1 MKKIDDNVLFYL
13 RGDSFLDLA
22 PNPVTNIVNKGSVSV
37 DVSKDYAFYFNG
49 TSQALTINIPGA
61 NFSSVL
67 SQNYTI
73 EYEAMQVSINQTY
86 PTPFAIVNGNGG
98 STNQRSLYSHWMT
111 SSVIS
116 FYDST
121 TPSTPIEYR
130 SHSLN
135 KWHHIARVREGNTLK
150 TYVDGKLLYTNTS
163 AQNIYTASDYAYI
176 GAMAY
181 ATTATLFNGYVRN
194 IKFSNKALY
203 TGEFTPTFEKYTSI
217 SIDNVKFTNNVLH
230 FEVNKLSP
238 NESILG
244 VDVKING
251 KQVTSYNTTGSYDYV
266 IDNTICNKTNDVEI
280 TVRLFGSETITEN
293 VTYIKPNV
301 EFIYKDEPTLTS
313 NIVSYLRGDSYTDLA
328 INAGGRN
335 ATNYST
341 TLATGEN
348 YGIEMGTS
356 TGYLTMANGT
366 SDINWGGNFTIE
378 WSEYSTGSGE
388 RNCGLFLNRVSTAAN
403 NGGLLLSYAN
413 GTQIYTGNSTSWNGF
428 SGTPCKTKTDNMW
441 VHWRLVKNGTTWT
454 MYKDGVQYWT
464 STSSVV
470 PKTVDGGYSLGAWY
484 DSTGIHSGYAAI
496 IRDFAI
502 SNTALC
508 TGNFTP
514 PTKPYTSVSINMV
527 DYEDGI
533 ITASLDKTS
542 VESVSKVEYHVNNVL
557 VRTFTNNVTTTEH
570 DIGVLPYGRNKIEVR
585 AYYCNNYYVSYI
597 VNYVSTEID
606 KLNTTSSYDEINDKL
621 LELHGIFK
629 SLSKQLADILI
640 DKNIPVEESEKKLFL
655 LIEKVR
661 YLKPLD

>member
-1 MKKIDDNVLFYL
+1 MKVIDNSILFYM
-13 RGDSFLDLA
+13 RGDSFVDLA
-22 PNPVTNIVNKGSVSV
+22 PNPVTTITNNGSVTV
-37 DVSKDYAFYFNG
+37 DTSQGPAFSFNG
-49 TSQALTINIPGA
+49 TSQALTINGLT
-61 NFSSVL
+61 FSNIL
-67 SQNYTI
+67 SSDYTI
-73 EYEAMQVSINQTY
+73 EFEAKQVSINQTY
-86 PTPFAIVNGNGG
+86 PTPFAIVLNDGGN
-98 STNQRSLYSHWMT
+98 TNQRSLYSHWMT
-111 SSVIS
+111 ANTLS

-121 TPSTPIEYR
+121 NPSTPREYNN
-130 SHSLN
+130 SSLN
-135 KWHHIARVREGNTLK
+135 TWYHVARVRQGNTLK
-150 TYVDGKLLYTNTS
+150 TYVNGKLLYTNTS
-163 AQNIYTASDYAYI
+163 ARNIYTGSNKLYL

-181 ATTATLFNGYVRN
+181 SVSGTRFNGFVRN
-194 IKFSNKALY
+194 VVISNKVKY
-203 TGEFTPTFEKYTSI
+203 TSEFTPTFEKYTSI
-217 SIDNVKFTNNVLH
+217 SIDNVKFNNNILH

-238 NESILG
+238 NETILG

-251 KQVTSYNTTGSYDYV
+251 KQVTSYNTTGSYDYM
-266 IDNTICNKTNDVEI
+266 IDNTICNRTNDVEI

-293 VTYIKPNV
+293 FTYIKPNV

-328 INAGGRN
+328 INAGGRT

-348 YGIEMGTS
+348 YGIEMDTS

-388 RNCGLFLNRVSTAAN
+388 RNCGLFLNRVSTTVN

-413 GTQIYTGNSTSWNGF
+413 GTQIYTGSSTSWNGF
-428 SGTPCKTKTDNMW
+428 SATTCKTKTDNVW
-441 VHWRLVKNGTTWT
+441 VHWRLVKNGRTWT

-470 PKTVDGGYSLGAWY
+470 PKTIDGGYSLGAWY
-484 DSTGIHSGYAAI
+484 DNSGIHPGYAAI

-514 PTKPYTSVSINMV
+514 PTKPYTSVNINMV

-542 VESVSKVEYHVNNVL
+542 TEPVSKVEYHVNNVL
-557 VRTFTNNVTTTEH
+557 VRTFTNNVTTTEYN
-570 DIGVLPYGRNKIEVR
+570 IGALPYGRNKIEVR
-585 AYYCNNYYVSYI
+585 AYYCNDYYVSYI

-606 KLNTTSSYDEINDKL
+606 KLNISSSYDEINNKI
-621 LELHGIFK
+621 LELRNIFN
-629 SLSKQLADILI
+629 SLSNQLADILI
-640 DKNIPVEESEKKLFL
+640 DKNIPVEENEKKLFL

-661 YLKPLD
+661 QLKPLD

>member
-1 MKKIDDNVLFYL
+1 MKVIDNSILFYM
-13 RGDSFLDLA
+13 RGDSFVDLA
-22 PNPVTNIVNKGSVSV
+22 PNPVTTITNNGSVTV
-37 DVSKDYAFYFNG
+37 DTSQGPAFSFNG
-49 TSQALTINIPGA
+49 TSQALTIDGLTFSNIL
-61 NFSSVL
+61 SSD
-67 SQNYTI
+67 YTI
-73 EYEAMQVSINQTY
+73 EFEAKQVSFNQTY
-86 PTPFAIVNGNGG
+86 PTPFAIVLNDGGN
-98 STNQRSLYSHWMT
+98 TKQRSLYSHWMNNNKL
-111 SSVIS
+111 S

-121 TPSTPIEYR
+121 NPSTPREYNN
-130 SHSLN
+130 SSLYT
-135 KWHHIARVREGNTLK
+135 WYHVARVRQGNTLK
-150 TYVDGKLLYTNTS
+150 TYVNGKLLYTNTS
-163 AQNIYTASDYAYI
+163 ARNIYTGSNKLYL

-181 ATTATLFNGYVRN
+181 SVSGTRFNGFVRN
-194 IKFSNKALY
+194 VVISNKVKY
-203 TGEFTPTFEKYTSI
+203 TSEFTPTFEKYTSI
-217 SIDNVKFTNNVLH
+217 SIDNVKFTNNILH

-238 NESILG
+238 NETILG

-266 IDNTICNKTNDVEI
+266 IDNTTCNKTNDVEI

-293 VTYIKPNV
+293 FTYIKPNV

-328 INAGGRN
+328 INAGGRT

-388 RNCGLFLNRVSTAAN
+388 RNCGLFLNRVSTTVN

-413 GTQIYTGNSTSWNGF
+413 GTQIYTGSSTSWNGF
-428 SGTPCKTKTDNMW
+428 SGITCKTKTNNEW

-470 PKTVDGGYSLGAWY
+470 PKTIDGGYSLGAWY
-484 DSTGIHSGYAAI
+484 DNSGIHPGYAAI

-514 PTKPYTSVSINMV
+514 PTKPYTSVNINMV

-542 VESVSKVEYHVNNVL
+542 TEPVSKVEYHVNNVL
-557 VRTFTNNVTTTEH
+557 VRTFTNNVTTTEY

-585 AYYCNNYYVSYI
+585 AYYCNDYYVSYI
-597 VNYVSTEID
+597 VNYISTEID
-606 KLNTTSSYDEINDKL
+606 KLNISSSYDEINNKI
-621 LELHGIFK
+621 LELHDIFK
-629 SLSKQLADILI
+629 SLSNQLSDILI
-640 DKNIPVEESEKKLFL
+640 DKNIPVKESEKKLFL

-661 YLKPLD
+661 QLKPLD

>member
-1 MKKIDDNVLFYL
+1 MKIIDNSILFYM
-13 RGDSFLDLA
+13 RGDSFVDLA
-22 PNPVTNIVNKGSVSV
+22 PNPVTTITNNGSVTV
-37 DVSKDYAFYFNG
+37 DTSQGPAFSFNG
-49 TSQALTINIPGA
+49 TSQALTIDGLTFSNIL
-61 NFSSVL
+61 SSD
-67 SQNYTI
+67 YTI
-73 EYEAMQVSINQTY
+73 EFEAKQVSFNQTY
-86 PTPFAIVNGNGG
+86 PTPFAIVLNDGGN
-98 STNQRSLYSHWMT
+98 TNQRSLYSHWMNNNKL
-111 SSVIS
+111 S

-121 TPSTPIEYR
+121 NPSTPREYNN
-130 SHSLN
+130 SSLYT
-135 KWHHIARVREGNTLK
+135 WYHVARVRQGNTLK
-150 TYVDGKLLYTNTS
+150 TYVNGKLLYTNTS
-163 AQNIYTASDYAYI
+163 ARNIYTGSNKLYL

-181 ATTATLFNGYVRN
+181 SVSGTRFNGFVRN
-194 IKFSNKALY
+194 VVISNKVKY
-203 TGEFTPTFEKYTSI
+203 TSEFTPTFEKYTSI
-217 SIDNVKFTNNVLH
+217 SIDNVKFTNNILH

-238 NESILG
+238 NETILG

-266 IDNTICNKTNDVEI
+266 IDNTTCNKTNDVEI

-293 VTYIKPNV
+293 FTYIKPNV

-328 INAGGRN
+328 INAGGRT

-348 YGIEMGTS
+348 YGIEMGVS

-388 RNCGLFLNRVSTAAN
+388 RNCGLFLNRVLTSVN

-428 SGTPCKTKTDNMW
+428 SGATCKTKTDNVW

-454 MYKDGVQYWT
+454 TYKDGVQYWT

-470 PKTVDGGYSLGAWY
+470 PKTIDGGYSLGAWY
-484 DSTGIHSGYAAI
+484 DNSGVHPGYAAI

-514 PTKPYTSVSINMV
+514 PTKPYTSVNINMV

-542 VESVSKVEYHVNNVL
+542 TEPVSKVEYHVNNVL
-557 VRTFTNNVTTTEH
+557 VRTFTNNVTTTEY

-585 AYYCNNYYVSYI
+585 AYYCNDYYVSYI
-597 VNYVSTEID
+597 VNYISTEID
-606 KLNTTSSYDEINDKL
+606 KLNISSSYDEINNKI
-621 LELHGIFK
+621 LELHGIFN
-629 SLSKQLADILI
+629 SLSNQLSDILI
-640 DKNIPVEESEKKLFL
+640 DKNIPVEENEKKLFL

-661 YLKPLD
+661 QLKPLD

>member
-1 MKKIDDNVLFYL
+1 MKIIDNSILFYM
-13 RGDSFLDLA
+13 RGDSFVDLA
-22 PNPVTNIVNKGSVSV
+22 PNPVTTITNNGSVTV
-37 DVSKDYAFYFNG
+37 DTSQGPAFSFNG
-49 TSQALTINIPGA
+49 TSQALTIDGLTFSNIL
-61 NFSSVL
+61 SSD
-67 SQNYTI
+67 YTI
-73 EYEAMQVSINQTY
+73 EFEAKQVSFNQTY
-86 PTPFAIVNGNGG
+86 PTPFAIVLNDGGN
-98 STNQRSLYSHWMT
+98 TNQRSLYSHWMNNNKL
-111 SSVIS
+111 S

-121 TPSTPIEYR
+121 NPSTPREYNN
-130 SHSLN
+130 SSLYT
-135 KWHHIARVREGNTLK
+135 WYHVARVRQGNTLK
-150 TYVDGKLLYTNTS
+150 TYVNGKLLYTNTS
-163 AQNIYTASDYAYI
+163 ARNIYTGSNKLYL

-181 ATTATLFNGYVRN
+181 SVSGTRFNGFVRN
-194 IKFSNKALY
+194 VVISNKVKY
-203 TGEFTPTFEKYTSI
+203 TSEFTPTFEKYTSI
-217 SIDNVKFTNNVLH
+217 SIDNVKFTNNILH

-238 NESILG
+238 NETILG

-266 IDNTICNKTNDVEI
+266 IDNTTCNKTNDVEI

-293 VTYIKPNV
+293 FTYIKPNV

-328 INAGGRN
+328 INAGGRT

-348 YGIEMGTS
+348 YGIEMGVS

-388 RNCGLFLNRVSTAAN
+388 RNCGLFLNRVLTSVN
-403 NGGLLLSYAN
+403 NGGLLFSYAN

-428 SGTPCKTKTDNMW
+428 SGATCKTKTDNVW

-454 MYKDGVQYWT
+454 TYKDGVQYWT

-470 PKTVDGGYSLGAWY
+470 PKTIDGGYSLGAWY
-484 DSTGIHSGYAAI
+484 DNSGVHPGYAAI

-514 PTKPYTSVSINMV
+514 PTKPYTSVNINMV

-542 VESVSKVEYHVNNVL
+542 TEPVSKVEYHVNNVL
-557 VRTFTNNVTTTEH
+557 VRTFTNNVTTTEY

-585 AYYCNNYYVSYI
+585 AYYCNDYYVSYI
-597 VNYVSTEID
+597 VNYISTEID
-606 KLNTTSSYDEINDKL
+606 KLNISSSYDEINNKI
-621 LELHGIFK
+621 LELHDIFK
-629 SLSKQLADILI
+629 SLSNQLSDILI
-640 DKNIPVEESEKKLFL
+640 DKNIPVKESEKKLFL

-661 YLKPLD
+661 QLKPLD

>member
-1 MKKIDDNVLFYL
+1 MKIIDNSILFYM
-13 RGDSFLDLA
+13 RGDSFVDLA
-22 PNPVTNIVNKGSVSV
+22 PNPVTTITNNGSVTV
-37 DVSKDYAFYFNG
+37 DTSQGPAFSFNG
-49 TSQALTINIPGA
+49 TSQALTIDGLTFSNIL
-61 NFSSVL
+61 SSD
-67 SQNYTI
+67 YTI
-73 EYEAMQVSINQTY
+73 EFEAKQVSFNQTY
-86 PTPFAIVNGNGG
+86 PTPFAIVLNDGGN
-98 STNQRSLYSHWMT
+98 TNQRSLYSHWMNNNKL
-111 SSVIS
+111 S

-121 TPSTPIEYR
+121 NPSTPREYNN
-130 SHSLN
+130 SSLYT
-135 KWHHIARVREGNTLK
+135 WYHVARVRQGNTLK
-150 TYVDGKLLYTNTS
+150 TYVNGKLLYTNTS
-163 AQNIYTASDYAYI
+163 ARNIYTGSNKLYL

-181 ATTATLFNGYVRN
+181 SVSGTRFNGFVRN
-194 IKFSNKALY
+194 VVISNKVKY
-203 TGEFTPTFEKYTSI
+203 TSEFTPTFEKYTSI
-217 SIDNVKFTNNVLH
+217 SIDNVKFTNNILH

-238 NESILG
+238 NETILG

-266 IDNTICNKTNDVEI
+266 IDNTTCNKTNDVEI

-293 VTYIKPNV
+293 FTYIKPNV

-328 INAGGRN
+328 INAGGRT

-348 YGIEMGTS
+348 YGIEMGVS

-388 RNCGLFLNRVSTAAN
+388 RNCGLFLNRVSTTVN

-413 GTQIYTGNSTSWNGF
+413 GTQIYTGSSTSWNGF
-428 SGTPCKTKTDNMW
+428 SGITCKTKTDNVW

-454 MYKDGVQYWT
+454 TYKDGVQYWT

-470 PKTVDGGYSLGAWY
+470 PKTIDGGYSLGAWY
-484 DSTGIHSGYAAI
+484 DNSGIHPGYAAI

-514 PTKPYTSVSINMV
+514 PTKPYTSVNINMV

-542 VESVSKVEYHVNNVL
+542 TEPVSKVEYHVNNVL
-557 VRTFTNNVTTTEH
+557 VRTFINNVTTTEY

-585 AYYCNNYYVSYI
+585 AYYCNDYYVSYI
-597 VNYVSTEID
+597 VNYISTEID
-606 KLNTTSSYDEINDKL
+606 KLNISSSYDEINNKI
-621 LELHGIFK
+621 LELHGIFN
-629 SLSKQLADILI
+629 SLSNQLSDILI
-640 DKNIPVEESEKKLFL
+640 DKNIPVKESEKKLFL

-661 YLKPLD
+661 QLKPLD

>member
-1 MKKIDDNVLFYL
+1 MKVIDNSILFYM
-13 RGDSFLDLA
+13 RGDSFVDLA
-22 PNPVTNIVNKGSVSV
+22 PNPVTTITNNGSVTV
-37 DVSKDYAFYFNG
+37 DTSQGPAFSFNG
-49 TSQALTINIPGA
+49 TSQALTIDGLTFSNIL
-61 NFSSVL
+61 SSD
-67 SQNYTI
+67 YTI
-73 EYEAMQVSINQTY
+73 EFEAKQVSFNQTY
-86 PTPFAIVNGNGG
+86 PTPFAIVLNDGGN
-98 STNQRSLYSHWMT
+98 TNQRSLYSHWMNNNKL
-111 SSVIS
+111 S

-121 TPSTPIEYR
+121 NPSTPREYNN
-130 SHSLN
+130 SSLYT
-135 KWHHIARVREGNTLK
+135 WYHVARVRQGNTLK
-150 TYVDGKLLYTNTS
+150 TYVNGKLLYTNTS
-163 AQNIYTASDYAYI
+163 ARNIYTGSNKLYL

-181 ATTATLFNGYVRN
+181 SVSGTRFNGFVRN
-194 IKFSNKALY
+194 VVISNKVKY
-203 TGEFTPTFEKYTSI
+203 TSEFTPTFEKYTSI
-217 SIDNVKFTNNVLH
+217 SIDNVKFTNNILH

-238 NESILG
+238 NETILG

-266 IDNTICNKTNDVEI
+266 IDNTTCNKTNDVEI

-293 VTYIKPNV
+293 FTYIKPNV

-328 INAGGRN
+328 INAGGRT

-388 RNCGLFLNRVSTAAN
+388 RNCGLFLNRVSTSVN
-403 NGGLLLSYAN
+403 NSGLLLSYAN
-413 GTQIYTGNSTSWNGF
+413 GTQIYTGSSTSWNGF
-428 SGTPCKTKTDNMW
+428 SGITCKTKTDNVW

-470 PKTVDGGYSLGAWY
+470 PKTIDGGYSLGAWY
-484 DSTGIHSGYAAI
+484 DNSGIHPGYAAI

-514 PTKPYTSVSINMV
+514 PTKPYTSVNINMV

-542 VESVSKVEYHVNNVL
+542 TEPVSKVEYHVNNVL
-557 VRTFTNNVTTTEH
+557 VRTFTNNVTTTEY

-585 AYYCNNYYVSYI
+585 AYYCNDYYVSYI
-597 VNYVSTEID
+597 VNYISTEID
-606 KLNTTSSYDEINDKL
+606 KLNISSSYDEINNKI
-621 LELHGIFK
+621 LELQGIFK
-629 SLSKQLADILI
+629 SLSNQLSDILI
-640 DKNIPVEESEKKLFL
+640 DKNIPVKESEKKLFL

-661 YLKPLD
+661 QLKPLD

>member
-1 MKKIDDNVLFYL
+1 MKIIDNSILFYM
-13 RGDSFLDLA
+13 RGDSFVDLA
-22 PNPVTNIVNKGSVSV
+22 PNPVTTITNNGSVTV
-37 DVSKDYAFYFNG
+37 DTSQGPAFSFNG
-49 TSQALTINIPGA
+49 TSQALTIDGLTFSNIL
-61 NFSSVL
+61 SSD
-67 SQNYTI
+67 YTI
-73 EYEAMQVSINQTY
+73 EFEAKQVSFNQTY
-86 PTPFAIVNGNGG
+86 PTPFAIVLNDGGN
-98 STNQRSLYSHWMT
+98 TNQRSLYSHWMNNNKL
-111 SSVIS
+111 S

-121 TPSTPIEYR
+121 NPSTPREYNN
-130 SHSLN
+130 SSLYT
-135 KWHHIARVREGNTLK
+135 WYHVARVRQGNTLK
-150 TYVDGKLLYTNTS
+150 TYVNGKLLYTNTS
-163 AQNIYTASDYAYI
+163 ARNIYTGSNKLYL

-181 ATTATLFNGYVRN
+181 SVSGTRFNGFVRN
-194 IKFSNKALY
+194 VVISNKVKY
-203 TGEFTPTFEKYTSI
+203 TSEFTPTFEKYTSI
-217 SIDNVKFTNNVLH
+217 SIDNVKFTNNILH

-238 NESILG
+238 NETILG

-266 IDNTICNKTNDVEI
+266 IDNTTCNKTNDVEI

-293 VTYIKPNV
+293 FTYIKPNV

-328 INAGGRN
+328 INAGGRT

-348 YGIEMGTS
+348 YGIEMGVS

-388 RNCGLFLNRVSTAAN
+388 RNCGLFLNRVSTTVN

-413 GTQIYTGNSTSWNGF
+413 GTQIYTGSSTSWNGF
-428 SGTPCKTKTDNMW
+428 SGITCKTKTDNVW

-454 MYKDGVQYWT
+454 TYKDGVQYWT

-470 PKTVDGGYSLGAWY
+470 PKTIDGGYSLGAWY
-484 DSTGIHSGYAAI
+484 DNSGIHPGYAAI

-514 PTKPYTSVSINMV
+514 PTKPYTSVNINMV

-542 VESVSKVEYHVNNVL
+542 TEPVSKVEYHVNNVL
-557 VRTFTNNVTTTEH
+557 VRTFTNNVTTTEY

-585 AYYCNNYYVSYI
+585 AYYCNDYYVSYI
-597 VNYVSTEID
+597 VNYISTEID
-606 KLNTTSSYDEINDKL
+606 KLNISSSYDEINNKI
-621 LELHGIFK
+621 LELHGIFN
-629 SLSKQLADILI
+629 SLSNQLSDILI
-640 DKNIPVEESEKKLFL
+640 DKNIPVKESEKKLFL

-661 YLKPLD
+661 QLKPLD

>member
-1 MKKIDDNVLFYL
+1 MKVIDNSILFYM
-13 RGDSFLDLA
+13 RGDSFVDLA
-22 PNPVTNIVNKGSVSV
+22 PNPVTTIANNGSVTV
-37 DVSKDYAFYFNG
+37 DTSQGPAFSFNG
-49 TSQALTINIPGA
+49 TSQALTINGLT
-61 NFSSVL
+61 FSNIL
-67 SQNYTI
+67 SSDYTI
-73 EYEAMQVSINQTY
+73 EFEAKQVSINQTY
-86 PTPFAIVNGNGG
+86 PTPFAIVLNDGGN
-98 STNQRSLYSHWMT
+98 TNQRSLYSHWMT
-111 SSVIS
+111 ANTLS

-121 TPSTPIEYR
+121 NPSTPREYNN
-130 SHSLN
+130 SSLN
-135 KWHHIARVREGNTLK
+135 TWYHVARVRQGNTLK
-150 TYVDGKLLYTNTS
+150 TYINGKLLYTNTS
-163 AQNIYTASDYAYI
+163 ARNIYTGSNKLYL

-181 ATTATLFNGYVRN
+181 SVSGTRFNGFVRN
-194 IKFSNKALY
+194 VVISNKVRY

-217 SIDNVKFTNNVLH
+217 SIDNVKFNNNILH

-238 NESILG
+238 NETILG

-251 KQVTSYNTTGSYDYV
+251 KQVTSYNTTGSYDYM
-266 IDNTICNKTNDVEI
+266 IDNTICNRTNDVEI

-293 VTYIKPNV
+293 FTYIKPNV

-328 INAGGRN
+328 INAGGRT

-348 YGIEMGTS
+348 YGIEMDTS

-388 RNCGLFLNRVSTAAN
+388 RNCGLFLNRVSTTVN

-413 GTQIYTGNSTSWNGF
+413 GTQIYTGSSTSWNGF
-428 SGTPCKTKTDNMW
+428 SATTCKTKTDNVW
-441 VHWRLVKNGTTWT
+441 VHWRLVKNGRTWT
-454 MYKDGVQYWT
+454 TYKDGVRYWT

-470 PKTVDGGYSLGAWY
+470 PKTIDGGYSLGAWY
-484 DSTGIHSGYAAI
+484 DNSGVHPGYAAI

-514 PTKPYTSVSINMV
+514 PTKPYTSVNINMV

-542 VESVSKVEYHVNNVL
+542 TEPVSKVEYHVNNVL
-557 VRTFTNNVTTTEH
+557 VRTFTNNVTTTEYN
-570 DIGVLPYGRNKIEVR
+570 IGALPYGRNKIEVR
-585 AYYCNNYYVSYI
+585 AYYCNDYYVSYI

-606 KLNTTSSYDEINDKL
+606 KLNIGSSYDEINNKI
-621 LELHGIFK
+621 LELHGIFN
-629 SLSKQLADILI
+629 SLSNQLADILI
-640 DKNIPVEESEKKLFL
+640 DKNIPVEENEKKLFL

-661 YLKPLD
+661 QLKPLD

>member
-1 MKKIDDNVLFYL
+1 MKIIDNSILFYM
-13 RGDSFLDLA
+13 RGDSFVDLA
-22 PNPVTNIVNKGSVSV
+22 PNPVTTITNNGSVTV
-37 DVSKDYAFYFNG
+37 DTSQGPAFSFNG
-49 TSQALTINIPGA
+49 TSQALTIDGLTFSNIL
-61 NFSSVL
+61 SSD
-67 SQNYTI
+67 YTI
-73 EYEAMQVSINQTY
+73 EFEAKQVSFNQTY
-86 PTPFAIVNGNGG
+86 PTPFAIVLNDGGN
-98 STNQRSLYSHWMT
+98 TNQRSLYSHWMNNNKL
-111 SSVIS
+111 S

-121 TPSTPIEYR
+121 NPSTPREYNN
-130 SHSLN
+130 SSLYT
-135 KWHHIARVREGNTLK
+135 WYHVARVRQGNTLK
-150 TYVDGKLLYTNTS
+150 TYVNGKLLYTNTS
-163 AQNIYTASDYAYI
+163 ARNIYTGSNKLYL

-181 ATTATLFNGYVRN
+181 SVSGTRFNGFVRN
-194 IKFSNKALY
+194 VVISNKVKY
-203 TGEFTPTFEKYTSI
+203 TSEFTPTFEKYTSI
-217 SIDNVKFTNNVLH
+217 SIDNVKFTNNILH

-238 NESILG
+238 NETILG

-266 IDNTICNKTNDVEI
+266 IDNTTCNKTNDVEI

-293 VTYIKPNV
+293 FTYIKPNV

-328 INAGGRN
+328 INAGGRT

-348 YGIEMGTS
+348 YGIEMGVS

-388 RNCGLFLNRVSTAAN
+388 RNCGLFLNRVSTTVN

-428 SGTPCKTKTDNMW
+428 SGATCKTKTDNVW

-454 MYKDGVQYWT
+454 TYKDGVQYWT

-470 PKTVDGGYSLGAWY
+470 PKTIDGGYSLGAWY
-484 DSTGIHSGYAAI
+484 DNSGIHPGYAAI

-514 PTKPYTSVSINMV
+514 PTKPYTSVNINMV

-542 VESVSKVEYHVNNVL
+542 TEPVSKVEYHVNNVL
-557 VRTFTNNVTTTEH
+557 VRTFTNNVTTTEY

-585 AYYCNNYYVSYI
+585 AYYCNDYYVSYI
-597 VNYVSTEID
+597 VNYISTEID
-606 KLNTTSSYDEINDKL
+606 KLNISSSYDEINNKI
-621 LELHGIFK
+621 LELHDIFK
-629 SLSKQLADILI
+629 SLSNQLSDILI
-640 DKNIPVEESEKKLFL
+640 DKNIPVKESEKKLFL

-661 YLKPLD
+661 QLKPLD

>member
-1 MKKIDDNVLFYL
+1 MKVIDNSILFYM
-13 RGDSFLDLA
+13 RGDSFVDLA
-22 PNPVTNIVNKGSVSV
+22 PNPVTTITNNGSVTV
-37 DVSKDYAFYFNG
+37 DTSQGPAFSFNG
-49 TSQALTINIPGA
+49 TSQALTINGLT
-61 NFSSVL
+61 FSNIL
-67 SQNYTI
+67 SSDYTI
-73 EYEAMQVSINQTY
+73 EFEAKQVSINQTY
-86 PTPFAIVNGNGG
+86 PTPFAIVLNDGG
-98 STNQRSLYSHWMT
+98 STYQRSLYSHWMT
-111 SSVIS
+111 ANTLS

-121 TPSTPIEYR
+121 NPSTPREYNN
-130 SHSLN
+130 SSLN
-135 KWHHIARVREGNTLK
+135 TWYHVARVRQGNTLK
-150 TYVDGKLLYTNTS
+150 TYINGKLLYTNTS
-163 AQNIYTASDYAYI
+163 ARNIYTGSNKLYL

-181 ATTATLFNGYVRN
+181 SVSGTRFNGFVRN
-194 IKFSNKALY
+194 VVVSNKVRY

-217 SIDNVKFTNNVLH
+217 SIDNVKFNNNILH

-238 NESILG
+238 NETILG

-251 KQVTSYNTTGSYDYV
+251 KQVTSYNTTGSYDYM
-266 IDNTICNKTNDVEI
+266 IDNTICNRTNDVEI

-293 VTYIKPNV
+293 FTYIKPNV

-328 INAGGRN
+328 INAGGRT

-388 RNCGLFLNRVSTAAN
+388 RNCGLFLNRVSTTVN

-413 GTQIYTGNSTSWNGF
+413 GTQIYTGSSTSWNGF
-428 SGTPCKTKTDNMW
+428 SATTCKTKTDNVW
-441 VHWRLVKNGTTWT
+441 VHWRLVKNGRTWT
-454 MYKDGVQYWT
+454 TYKDGVRYWT

-470 PKTVDGGYSLGAWY
+470 PKTIDGGYSLGAWY
-484 DSTGIHSGYAAI
+484 DNSGVHPGYAAI

-514 PTKPYTSVSINMV
+514 PTKPYTSVNINMV

-542 VESVSKVEYHVNNVL
+542 TEPVSKVEYHVNNVL
-557 VRTFTNNVTTTEH
+557 VRTFTNNVTTTEYN
-570 DIGVLPYGRNKIEVR
+570 IGALPYGRNKIEVR
-585 AYYCNNYYVSYI
+585 AYYCNDYYVSYI

-606 KLNTTSSYDEINDKL
+606 KLNIGSSYDEINNKI
-621 LELHGIFK
+621 LELHGIFN
-629 SLSKQLADILI
+629 SLSNQLADILI
-640 DKNIPVEESEKKLFL
+640 DKNIPVEENEKKLFL

-661 YLKPLD
+661 QLKPLD